1 LGLALTLAVVACAQP
16 KQPEPTP
23 EEKRA
28 RELMTAKI
36 AMAPAVVVP
45 GGAAAVDHTKVE
57 TQFGIRVSTE
67 MYDRAGTVLE
77 ALPKSGPVF
86 AVHTFKFDDGRT
98 GARYQTMFCAAE
110 WPTGGR
116 MRPENEDDAK
126 KFGAWKF
133 DPAKPEELARLA
145 GVDADLVKKQAK
157 TIADFCKNRTLGEL
171 LTDERFARLLTG
183 LSLMPKD
190 AEKVTR
196 LNDCFAYERQAWVT
210 LRRKLTGLDKEF
222 PKSFEGPALIKGLAA
237 PEVRAGTEVDARVK
251 PGTAEKIDAALTEWA
266 KDDDQAFAVCVV
278 RNGVIVLHKA
288 YGTRDDKPMTVDTPN
303 WMASIT
309 KPMSA
314 SLVLMLADRGL
325 LKLDDP
331 VSKFVPALRDVKVT
345 KPLLVWHLHTHTN
358 GLDKFPTGDDAQNDL
373 EYRIADCYPVLKV
386 GSAWAYNGG
395 GYALG
400 GKIIENVTGEAVPLF
415 YKKHLLDPLGC
426 TNTEVSGTHADA
438 YSVPLDIA
446 KFGQM
451 LLNRGAYGKYR
462 FFSEETFEQMLP
474 RKLTVE
480 LGPDATK
487 TFGFGLD
494 GQPKKFGHGA
504 ASAATFSVDVEQKL
518 VVIMTR
524 NKQGKNQ
531 GKYNGKFW
539 DAITAGLEPLK

>member
-1 LGLALTLAVVACAQP
+1 MGHVMFRTTRFALLGLALVLSAVASGQP

-23 EEKRA
+23 EEKAA
-28 RELMTAKI
+28 RERMTAKVGVK
-36 AMAPAVVVP
+36 AFAFAGEKLPAVTHAIP
-45 GGAAAVDHTKVE
+45 GGAGATYYDPSGAKVVTANAPGAYLAVAEVPVKD
-57 TQFGIRVSTE
+57 
-67 MYDRAGTVLE
+67 
-77 ALPKSGPVF
+77 GPPATRFV
-86 AVHTFKFDDGRT
+86 TLYRL
-98 GARYQTMFCAAE
+98 AAE
-110 WPTGGR
+110 GAKDWTF
-116 MRPENEDDAK
+116 DA
-126 KFGAWKF
+126 
-133 DPAKPEELARLA
+133 AKPEELAKLA
-145 GVDADLVKKQAK
+145 GVDVGLVQKQAK
-157 TIADFCKNRTLGEL
+157 LVEGVCKNRPLSDL
-171 LTDERFARLLTG
+171 AADERFARLLAG

-190 AEKVTR
+190 VEKVSR
-196 LNDCFAYERQAWVT
+196 LNDAFAYERQAWVAV
-210 LRRKLTGLDKEF
+210 RRKITGLDKEF
-222 PKSFEGPALIKGLAA
+222 AKPIDAPTGIAGSAA
-237 PEVRAGTEVDARVK
+237 PVVREGTEAEAKVK
-251 PGTAEKIDAALTEWA
+251 PGTADKIDAVLTEWA

-288 YGTRDDKPMTVDTPN
+288 YGTRDDRPMAVDTPS

-331 VSKFVPALRDVKVT
+331 VSKFSPALRDIKVA
-345 KPLLVWHLHTHTN
+345 KPLLIRHLHTHTN
-358 GLDKFPTGDDAQNDL
+358 GLDKFPTGDDTQNDL
-373 EYRIADCYPVLKV
+373 EYRIADCYPALKV
-386 GSAWAYNGG
+386 GSSWAYNGG

-400 GKIIENVTGEAVPLF
+400 GKVIENISGEAVPLF

-426 TNTEVSGTHADA
+426 TGTEVSGTHADA
-438 YSVPLDIA
+438 YSIPLDIA

-462 FFSEETFEQMLP
+462 FFSEETFELMLP
-474 RKLTVE
+474 RKLTTE

-504 ASAATFSVDVEQKL
+504 ASAATFSVDVDQKL
-518 VVIMTR
+518 VVVMTR

-531 GKYNGKFW
+531 DKYNGKFW